1 MYHVTARRLDA
12 ANAAA
17 HEATERLVAAWNRG
31 VQIPSAPDATT
42 AEPEAT
48 PDPYIAEWLEQ
59 WDEAGR
65 LAYGQKARQLARSG
79 LSGPEVVAALD
90 RQRAGLLS

>member
-1 MYHVTARRLDA
+1 MAGRLDA
-12 ANAAA
+12 ATADAR
-17 HEATERLVAAWNRG
+17 EATERLVSAWNRG

-42 AEPEAT
+42 PEPEAA

-90 RQRAGLLS
+90 RQRAGVLS